1 LLSSFTGFPNRKPE
15 DRLGVGEVNYKVVLS
30 CEAIQIV
37 SCSIVIY
44 IATSNLHNIFVT
56 SMSGATK
63 YIHTFPLRSLLLLLL
78 LPLILVLIG
87 DLAGA
92 IGDDEQTVCIYIY
105 ALLICV
111 S

>member
-30 CEAIQIV
+30 CEAIQVV

-63 YIHTFPLRSLLLLLL
+63 YIHTFPLRSLLLLLPL
-78 LPLILVLIG
+78 LLVLIG

-105 ALLICV
+105 MLY
-111 S
+111 